1 MSANSTL
8 PVEDLLKRLT
18 PREQDVLAYVALGK
32 PNKIIAAELGV
43 STRTVEAHRARMF
56 YKMRVRNAVEL
67 AHCVLAEPGLMNSIS
82 ARALCLADSQASD
95 TPT

>member
-1 MSANSTL
+1 MSNKQPPQAHEL
-8 PVEDLLKRLT
+8 IRRLSA
-18 PREQDVLAYVALGK
+18 REQDVLAYVALGK

-67 AHCVLAEPGLMNSIS
+67 AHFVLSEPGLMNSIS
-82 ARALCLADSQASD
+82 ARALCQAK
-95 TPT
+95 PTGGS

>member
-1 MSANSTL
+1 MATNCTL
-8 PVEDLLKRLT
+8 GVVDLLQRLT

-67 AHCVLAEPGLMNSIS
+67 AHCVLNEPELMNSIS
-82 ARALCLADSQASD
+82 ARALCLSDGSQASG
-95 TPT
+95 